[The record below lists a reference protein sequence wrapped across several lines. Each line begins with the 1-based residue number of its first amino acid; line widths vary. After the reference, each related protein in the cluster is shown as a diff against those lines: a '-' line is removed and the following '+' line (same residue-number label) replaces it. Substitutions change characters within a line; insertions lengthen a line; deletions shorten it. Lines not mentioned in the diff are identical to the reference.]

1 MNPRMLSAAAGSPPA
16 PGPPAPAPWPSRAW
30 IFCNDQDTFDRRV
43 RPKLLPLGVR
53 IEKIVPLNG
62 RGPRGEQLLHGPID
76 ADLIV
81 AVADGS
87 GRGSVSR
94 VQHVANDR
102 KLPFVRVTRKTRV
115 WQRSLRLARGF
126 PEPESLRGEA
136 PESPGAFPEPRSPP
150 EGACPVPGSP
160 PGGACPEP
168 GEPPPGSLRAL
179 VLRAPAPAA
188 HHGLEV
194 AMESSTMEESVFST
208 FGPALAAARHDAGN
222 KQDDVAALLSVPKS
236 TVSRLEN
243 DKCKCKVSWYGKLV
257 AKYPGLRDQ
266 PKPELQDDT
275 PDASGAV
282 PTTRVKESSPAPAE
296 LTFESAAEALAGL
309 LLAAGALEEDVGF
322 THNAKTDAADLTLG
336 AHTYTGTLIEVIRAA
351 GPELKERV
359 AALKHRSTR
368 AHALLEKVPAACT

>member
-94 VQHVANDR
+94 VEHVAKDR

-126 PEPESLRGEA
+126 PEPESLPGEA
-136 PESPGAFPEPRSPP
+136 PESPGACPEPGSPLR
-150 EGACPVPGSP
+150 GACPV
-160 PGGACPEP
+160 P

-179 VLRAPAPAA
+179 LRAPSPVA

-194 AMESSTMEESVFST
+194 VMESSTMEESVFST
-208 FGPALAAARHDAGN
+208 FGPALAAARHDAGD

-266 PKPELQDDT
+266 PKPEFQDDT
-275 PDASGAV
+275 ADASGAA
-282 PTTRVKESSPAPAE
+282 PTNRVKESSPAPAE
-296 LTFESAAEALAGL
+296 LTFEAAAEALAGL

-336 AHTYTGTLIEVIRAA
+336 AHTYTGTLLEVIRAA

-359 AALKHRSTR
+359 AALKQRSTR
-368 AHALLEKVPAACT
+368 THALLEKVPAACT